1 MVSIVQ
7 ICNVALSRIGQNQ
20 PIDSLDEDSKAAEL
34 CALHYPLCVQQV
46 LADGDWPFAEARVV
60 LADIGSPPT
69 NWEYR
74 YAYPSDC
81 LKARRIAVPGLEIV
95 PLQQR
100 IPFKVVNNVTG
111 KAIVANWPEAELIY
125 TADVTDSSLFPALF
139 VSALAWRLA
148 AELAIG
154 LQARAENFQAAM
166 RNYTAEVS
174 NAQAVAYEEGE
185 EGDMPDSE
193 FIRARG

>member
-1 MVSIVQ
+1 MASIVQ
-7 ICNVALSRIGQNQ
+7 ICNVALSRIGQSQRINA
-20 PIDSLDEDSKAAEL
+20 LDEGSLASEL
-34 CALHYPLCVQQV
+34 CDLHYPLCVQQV

-60 LADIGSPPT
+60 LADIGTPPT

-81 LKARRIAVPGLEIV
+81 LKARRIAVPGMEIV
-95 PLQQR
+95 PLKQR
-100 IPFKVVNNVTG
+100 IPFKVINAVTG
-111 KAIVANWPEAELIY
+111 KAIVANWPEAELVY
-125 TADVTDSSLFPALF
+125 TADVTDTSLFPALF

-154 LQARAENFQAAM
+154 LQARAENFSAAM
-166 RNYTAEVS
+166 GNYEREIS
-174 NAQAVAYEEGE
+174 KAQAVAYEEGE
-185 EGDMPDSE
+185 EGEMPDSE